1 LTLVLWLF
9 GSPVKGQKPILW
21 LFREPP
27 VKGEK

>member
-9 GSPVKGQKPILW
+9 GTPVEDQKPV

-27 VKGEK
+27 VKGER